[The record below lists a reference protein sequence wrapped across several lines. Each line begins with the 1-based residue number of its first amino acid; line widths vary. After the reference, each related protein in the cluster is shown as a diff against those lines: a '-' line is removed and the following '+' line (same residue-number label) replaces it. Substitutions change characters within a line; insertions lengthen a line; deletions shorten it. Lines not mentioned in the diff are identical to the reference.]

1 MHTMVYT
8 NRVNNIGRRAIPT
21 TWFRIH
27 MDRARSRSINEVYY
41 TCFHYKIN
49 YNIAIIGGAQ
59 GTVGYDK
66 ERGSTINRNQPLSL
80 LFYN

>member
-1 MHTMVYT
+1 MKYST
-8 NRVNNIGRRAIPT
+8 RA
-21 TWFRIH
+21 
-27 MDRARSRSINEVYY
+27 SLQNS
-41 TCFHYKIN
+41 N
-49 YNIAIIGGAQ
+49 YGLATIGGAQ